1 LSAVAASPS
10 GNGGLLAAFDLET
23 TGGRIPAME
32 GLRAY
37 AVLLTF
43 CVHFFG
49 GFLLQFR
56 GVDTALAAPLDLPRV
71 TDRILAWLQISPY
84 GVYLFFILSGFLIC
98 RMVGSARSFSY
109 PRFLWRRICRIYPA
123 FLLALALGVAVFA
136 FYAGWA
142 PFSWRGLA
150 ANVVLLNGIREL
162 GVVPYLHQTWSLFNE
177 MVFYIVFPALLLARP
192 LGVWSSPWAMAL
204 AGIAVV
210 YAPFALGWGQA
221 VYLLFFAGA
230 VAARC
235 DDAALAAFARRIP
248 QPLVALGYFLVT
260 TLIGLK
266 LVGDHLAIWLYAI
279 AGTLFM
285 ISVCYGQGVLTRL
298 FAWRPLRRLGNV
310 SYSLFLTHTI
320 PVFFVVYV
328 FGPRWLPGKGLGPAL
343 ATGVIAW
350 TAAVVLAGIL
360 FLVAERP
367 YFAAR
372 TRARA

>member
-1 LSAVAASPS
+1 MSAVAAPA
-10 GNGGLLAAFDLET
+10 GEKTGLFAAFDLET
-23 TGGRIPAME
+23 SGGRIPAME

-56 GVDTALAAPLDLPRV
+56 GVDTALAAPLDLPRM

-98 RMVGSARSFSY
+98 RMIGSARSFSY
-109 PRFLWRRICRIYPA
+109 PRFLWRRIYRIYPA

-150 ANVVLLNGIREL
+150 ANIVLLNGIREL
-162 GVVPYLHQTWSLFNE
+162 NVVPYLHQTWSLFNE
-177 MVFYIVFPALLLARP
+177 MVFYLVFPALLLARP

-204 AGIAVV
+204 AGIVVV
-210 YAPFALGWGQA
+210 YTPFALGWGQA
-221 VYLLFFAGA
+221 IYLLFFAGA
-230 VAARC
+230 AAARC
-235 DDAALAAFARRIP
+235 DDTMLATFARRVS
-248 QPLVALGYFLVT
+248 QPVVALAYFGVT

-285 ISVCYGQGVLTRL
+285 VSVCYGQGALTRF

-328 FGPRWLPGKGLGPAL
+328 FGPRALAGNGLGPAL
-343 ATGVIAW
+343 VAGLIAW

-360 FLVAERP
+360 FVVAERP
-367 YFAAR
+367 YFMAR
-372 TRARA
+372 TKARA